1 MIEAWFRIFAAKKKR
16 RWYCFLLCEDFS
28 KTPRR
33 PNVLGRLGVFTAC
46 FGIFTA
52 CFGIFTAC
60 FGIFTACF
68 GIFTACFGIF
78 TACFGIFTAC
88 FGIFTACFGI
98 FTACF
103 GIFTACFGIFTACF
117 GIFTACFGIFT
128 ACLGIFTGHIR
139 KATCASLMRQS
150 CGVFSAAHGGDV
162 FKTSRSTRSLVVT
175 FGWLRFQCPCR
186 AVKNGFL
193 SLCASPANKV

>member
-28 KTPRR
+28 KIPRR
-33 PNVLGRLGVFTAC
+33 PNVLGRLGVFTGC
-46 FGIFTA
+46 LGV
-52 CFGIFTAC
+52 
-60 FGIFTACF
+60 
-68 GIFTACFGIF
+68 
-78 TACFGIFTAC
+78 
-88 FGIFTACFGI
+88 
-98 FTACF
+98 
-103 GIFTACFGIFTACF
+103 
-117 GIFTACFGIFT
+117 FTACFGIFT
-128 ACLGIFTGHIR
+128 ACLGVFTGCLGIFTACLGVFTGHIR
-139 KATCASLMRQS
+139 KATSASLMRQL

-186 AVKNGFL
+186 AVK